1 MQYAQT
7 FTTVV
12 HSALADLLDMKGED
26 RLELF
31 HRPDHSSPCIL
42 RLLKVH
48 AQPASE
54 RGHVHTPHT
63 DIGSLTVLL
72 SNKPGLQI
80 LARNAA
86 TADDWE
92 FVAPRANCAIINLG
106 DSLSMMTGGKT
117 ASALHRVGPLPGQP
131 MDTRYSF
138 AYLQRPETRT
148 MVQVPGPTGL
158 REEISIEDWVR
169 RKFGMLRKDTYAH
182 GDQWVL
188 TGRQGQQVIAP

>member
-1 MQYAQT
+1 MHYAQS

-12 HSALADLLDMKGED
+12 HSALADLLNMKGEE

-31 HRPDHSSPCIL
+31 HRSNYSSLCIL

-48 AQPASE
+48 AQPATE

-86 TADDWE
+86 TSDDWE

-131 MDTRYSF
+131 METRYSF

-148 MVQVPGPTGL
+148 VVKVPGPTGL
-158 REEISIEDWVR
+158 QEKISISDWVK
-169 RKFGMLRKDTYAH
+169 RKFEILRKDTYAH
-182 GDQWVL
+182 EDQWVL
-188 TGRQGQQVIAP
+188 TGRKGQQVIAP